1 MGCPAAGSGARA
13 RPRGTVRCLRGGGA
27 PVPASFA
34 LAAGFAPGRLAMPLL
49 SNAWSSDGAWTEL
62 WSRSERVVRPLLVL
76 TCTGALT
83 AAILTA

>member
-1 MGCPAAGSGARA
+1 
-13 RPRGTVRCLRGGGA
+13 
-27 PVPASFA
+27 
-34 LAAGFAPGRLAMPLL
+34 MPLL